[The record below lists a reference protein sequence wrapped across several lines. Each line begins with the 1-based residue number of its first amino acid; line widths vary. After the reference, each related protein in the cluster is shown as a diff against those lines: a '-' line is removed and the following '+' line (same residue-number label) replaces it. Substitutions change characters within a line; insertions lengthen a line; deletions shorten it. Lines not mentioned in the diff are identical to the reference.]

1 MADEVKK
8 AKLEL
13 VTDEELDEEERE
25 FVVLAQHA
33 EVIRALGKRVVH
45 DVIEIGRRLTDAKAR
60 CGHGNWL
67 PWLER
72 EFGWSDSTALRYMQA
87 HQFAT
92 DKSVTV
98 TDLSLKSLYLLAAPS
113 TPEAARDEV
122 IERSEA
128 GEHLTPAQ
136 IKETIDKAVN
146 AEIEAKLQTVR
157 AEADEREA
165 AIRAE
170 YEGRVYLTP
179 EQLQAQVDKAMI
191 PLHKQIQKYEDKLAK
206 NKEREE
212 KRAEA
217 AKKNAGKADRR
228 KPPIDRELSLAET
241 GVRSSLRDI
250 FRQIECLT
258 PKQMIDVAADRARIT
273 EQSIA
278 DVLGDAP
285 HQATVVSEWL
295 AQYAASAKPTV
306 PLVPPDNTDPSDIVP
321 LDQRCPTS
329 ES

>member
-13 VTDEELDEEERE
+13 VTEEELDEEERE
-25 FVVLAQHA
+25 FRDLPNFDPIKVGGDVVLAQHA

-72 EFGWSDSTALRYMQA
+72 EFGWSDSTALRYIQA

-128 GEHLTPAQ
+128 GGDLWLPQLNERDR
-136 IKETIDKAVN
+136 DKASTHVN
-146 AEIEAKLQTVR
+146 SRGSPGQ
-157 AEADEREA
+157 A
-165 AIRAE
+165 A
-170 YEGRVYLTP
+170 
-179 EQLQAQVDKAMI
+179 
-191 PLHKQIQKYEDKLAK
+191 
-206 NKEREE
+206 
-212 KRAEA
+212 
-217 AKKNAGKADRR
+217 
-228 KPPIDRELSLAET
+228 
-241 GVRSSLRDI
+241 
-250 FRQIECLT
+250 
-258 PKQMIDVAADRARIT
+258 
-273 EQSIA
+273 
-278 DVLGDAP
+278 
-285 HQATVVSEWL
+285 
-295 AQYAASAKPTV
+295 
-306 PLVPPDNTDPSDIVP
+306 
-321 LDQRCPTS
+321 
-329 ES
+329 

>member
-1 MADEVKK
+1 MSPKTEQTR
-8 AKLEL
+8 
-13 VTDEELDEEERE
+13 TDTIKVRRD
-25 FVVLAQHA
+25 VALAQHA

-128 GEHLTPAQ
+128 GEQLTPAQ
-136 IKETIDKAVN
+136 IKETIDKGVA
-146 AEIEAKLQTVR
+146 AEIEAKQQTVR

-170 YEGRVYLTP
+170 YKGRVYLTP
-179 EQLQAQVDKAMI
+179 DQLQAQVDKAMV

-206 NKEREE
+206 IKEREE

-217 AKKNAGKADRR
+217 AKKNAGKADKK
-228 KPPIDRELSLAET
+228 KPPIDRELSLE
-241 GVRSSLRDI
+241 R
-250 FRQIECLT
+250 LT
-258 PKQMIDVAADRARIT
+258 RR
-273 EQSIA
+273 
-278 DVLGDAP
+278 
-285 HQATVVSEWL
+285 
-295 AQYAASAKPTV
+295 
-306 PLVPPDNTDPSDIVP
+306 
-321 LDQRCPTS
+321 
-329 ES
+329 

>member
-1 MADEVKK
+1 MASKTTLQAVDDPSLTFDPIKVGG
-8 AKLEL
+8 
-13 VTDEELDEEERE
+13 D
-25 FVVLAQHA
+25 VVLAQHA

-157 AEADEREA
+157 
-165 AIRAE
+165 
-170 YEGRVYLTP
+170 
-179 EQLQAQVDKAMI
+179 
-191 PLHKQIQKYEDKLAK
+191 
-206 NKEREE
+206 
-212 KRAEA
+212 
-217 AKKNAGKADRR
+217 
-228 KPPIDRELSLAET
+228 
-241 GVRSSLRDI
+241 
-250 FRQIECLT
+250 
-258 PKQMIDVAADRARIT
+258 RARIT
-273 EQSIA
+273 EQSVA

-306 PLVPPDNTDPSDIVP
+306 PLVPPDNTDPSERPVNP
-321 LDQRCPTS
+321 
-329 ES
+329 

>member
-13 VTDEELDEEERE
+13 VTEEELDEEERE

-170 YEGRVYLTP
+170 YEGPCLPHTRTASGPGRQGDDPASQANP
-179 EQLQAQVDKAMI
+179 EIRGQAG
-191 PLHKQIQKYEDKLAK
+191 
-206 NKEREE
+206 EE
-212 KRAEA
+212 QRAR
-217 AKKNAGKADRR
+217 GKAR
-228 KPPIDRELSLAET
+228 
-241 GVRSSLRDI
+241 
-250 FRQIECLT
+250 
-258 PKQMIDVAADRARIT
+258 
-273 EQSIA
+273 
-278 DVLGDAP
+278 
-285 HQATVVSEWL
+285 
-295 AQYAASAKPTV
+295 
-306 PLVPPDNTDPSDIVP
+306 
-321 LDQRCPTS
+321 
-329 ES
+329 

>member
-1 MADEVKK
+1 MASKTTLQAVDDPSLTFDPIKVGG
-8 AKLEL
+8 
-13 VTDEELDEEERE
+13 D
-25 FVVLAQHA
+25 VVLAQHA

-157 AEADEREA
+157 AEADEREQLGFPY
-165 AIRAE
+165 RPRWRSVSLPRGLRQLHPDPP
-170 YEGRVYLTP
+170 GRCNPCQPSTR
-179 EQLQAQVDKAMI
+179 QS
-191 PLHKQIQKYEDKLAK
+191 
-206 NKEREE
+206 
-212 KRAEA
+212 
-217 AKKNAGKADRR
+217 DR
-228 KPPIDRELSLAET
+228 
-241 GVRSSLRDI
+241 
-250 FRQIECLT
+250 
-258 PKQMIDVAADRARIT
+258 
-273 EQSIA
+273 
-278 DVLGDAP
+278 
-285 HQATVVSEWL
+285 
-295 AQYAASAKPTV
+295 
-306 PLVPPDNTDPSDIVP
+306 
-321 LDQRCPTS
+321 
-329 ES
+329 

>member
-67 PWLER
+67 PWLDR

-146 AEIEAKLQTVR
+146 
-157 AEADEREA
+157 
-165 AIRAE
+165 
-170 YEGRVYLTP
+170 
-179 EQLQAQVDKAMI
+179 
-191 PLHKQIQKYEDKLAK
+191 
-206 NKEREE
+206 
-212 KRAEA
+212 
-217 AKKNAGKADRR
+217 
-228 KPPIDRELSLAET
+228 
-241 GVRSSLRDI
+241 
-250 FRQIECLT
+250 
-258 PKQMIDVAADRARIT
+258 
-273 EQSIA
+273 
-278 DVLGDAP
+278 
-285 HQATVVSEWL
+285 VS
-295 AQYAASAKPTV
+295 
-306 PLVPPDNTDPSDIVP
+306 
-321 LDQRCPTS
+321 R
-329 ES
+329 

>member
-1 MADEVKK
+1 
-8 AKLEL
+8 
-13 VTDEELDEEERE
+13 
-25 FVVLAQHA
+25 
-33 EVIRALGKRVVH
+33 
-45 DVIEIGRRLTDAKAR
+45 
-60 CGHGNWL
+60 
-67 PWLER
+67 
-72 EFGWSDSTALRYMQA
+72 MQA
-87 HQFAT
+87 HQFTT

-191 PLHKQIQKYEDKLAK
+191 PLHKQIQKYEDKPAK
-206 NKEREE
+206 INEREE
-212 KRAEA
+212 KRAEG
-217 AKKNAGKADRR
+217 AKKNAGKADRK
-228 KPPIDRELSLAET
+228 KPSIDRELSLAET

-250 FRQIECLT
+250 FRQIESLT
-258 PKQMIDVAADRARIT
+258 PKQMIDVAADRARV
-273 EQSIA
+273 ESRWRHRQ
-278 DVLGDAP
+278 
-285 HQATVVSEWL
+285 TV
-295 AQYAASAKPTV
+295 
-306 PLVPPDNTDPSDIVP
+306 
-321 LDQRCPTS
+321 
-329 ES
+329 

>member
-1 MADEVKK
+1 MASKTTLQAVDDPSLAFDPIKV
-8 AKLEL
+8 
-13 VTDEELDEEERE
+13 DGD
-25 FVVLAQHA
+25 VVLAQHA

-146 AEIEAKLQTVR
+146 AEFEAKLQTVR

-179 EQLQAQVDKAMI
+179 EQL
-191 PLHKQIQKYEDKLAK
+191 
-206 NKEREE
+206 
-212 KRAEA
+212 
-217 AKKNAGKADRR
+217 
-228 KPPIDRELSLAET
+228 
-241 GVRSSLRDI
+241 
-250 FRQIECLT
+250 
-258 PKQMIDVAADRARIT
+258 
-273 EQSIA
+273 
-278 DVLGDAP
+278 
-285 HQATVVSEWL
+285 
-295 AQYAASAKPTV
+295 
-306 PLVPPDNTDPSDIVP
+306 
-321 LDQRCPTS
+321 
-329 ES
+329 

>member
-1 MADEVKK
+1 MKTKHFTSVGPPSTEKTIRLPLPAIEV
-8 AKLEL
+8 
-13 VTDEELDEEERE
+13 
-25 FVVLAQHA
+25 
-33 EVIRALGKRVVH
+33 
-45 DVIEIGRRLTDAKAR
+45 
-60 CGHGNWL
+60 
-67 PWLER
+67 
-72 EFGWSDSTALRYMQA
+72 RYVA
-87 HQFAT
+87 YQFAT

-146 AEIEAKLQTVR
+146 AEIEAKLRTVR

-170 YEGRVYLTP
+170 YKGRVYLTP

-191 PLHKQIQKYEDKLAK
+191 PLHRQIQKYEDKLAK
-206 NKEREE
+206 IKEREE
-212 KRAEA
+212 KRAEP
-217 AKKNAGKADRR
+217 AKKNAGKADRKK
-228 KPPIDRELSLAET
+228 KPPIDRELSLAEA

-258 PKQMIDVAADRARIT
+258 PKQMIDVATDRARIT
-273 EQSIA
+273 EQSVA
-278 DVLGDAP
+278 DALGDAP
-285 HQATVVSEWL
+285 HQATVVSKWL

-306 PLVPPDNTDPSDIVP
+306 PLVPPDNTDPSDIMP

>member
-13 VTDEELDEEERE
+13 VTEEELDEEERE
-25 FVVLAQHA
+25 FRDLPNFDPIKVGGDVVLAQHA

-72 EFGWSDSTALRYMQA
+72 EFGWSDSTALRYIQA

-170 YEGRVYLTP
+170 YEGRVHLTP

-191 PLHKQIQKYEDKLAK
+191 PLHKQIQKYGAKLAK
-206 NKEREE
+206 IKEREE
-212 KRAEA
+212 RRAEA
-217 AKKNAGKADRR
+217 AKKNAGTADR
-228 KPPIDRELSLAET
+228 KNPPIDRELSLAEA

-258 PKQMIDVAADRARIT
+258 PKQMIEVAADRARINKL
-273 EQSIA
+273 
-278 DVLGDAP
+278 DDALSRRKERQQFDAREP
-285 HQATVVSEWL
+285 PPPS
-295 AQYAASAKPTV
+295 ASR
-306 PLVPPDNTDPSDIVP
+306 S
-321 LDQRCPTS
+321 
-329 ES
+329 

>member
-1 MADEVKK
+1 
-8 AKLEL
+8 
-13 VTDEELDEEERE
+13 
-25 FVVLAQHA
+25 
-33 EVIRALGKRVVH
+33 VH

-170 YEGRVYLTP
+170 YKGRVHLTP
-179 EQLQAQVDKAMI
+179 EQLQAQLDKAMI
-191 PLHKQIQKYEDKLAK
+191 PLHKQIQKYEVKLAK
-206 NKEREE
+206 IEEREE
-212 KRAEA
+212 KRAKA
-217 AKKNAGKADRR
+217 AKKNAGKADRK
-228 KPPIDRELSLAET
+228 KPPIDRELSLAEA

-250 FRQIECLT
+250 FLQIECLT

-273 EQSIA
+273 EQVLQTLWVTLRIKRRWCQNGWRSMLLQPSRPCRWSLPTILTRPILCRSISA
-278 DVLGDAP
+278 AP
-285 HQATVVSEWL
+285 
-295 AQYAASAKPTV
+295 
-306 PLVPPDNTDPSDIVP
+306 PPN
-321 LDQRCPTS
+321 LDQLGFTRPRSAATRA
-329 ES
+329 